1 MIAKRRGPRPA
12 ARLTFVLAAIA
23 ALLLLGCAT
32 GSRNLYYWGDYEDA
46 IYDMYLEPGK
56 TSLTDEILRLK
67 TDVEKAAA
75 HGMSVPPGLHA
86 HLGYL
91 YTLEGDDATA
101 LVHFQTEK
109 ALFPESTVFIDGL
122 ITRMRK

>member
-1 MIAKRRGPRPA
+1 MPRLAKAFTGG
-12 ARLTFVLAAIA
+12 LAV
-23 ALLLLGCAT
+23 LLLLLACTT
-32 GSRNLYYWGDYEDA
+32 GNPNLYYWGDYEDA

-56 TSLTDEILRLK
+56 TSLTDEILRLEEQ
-67 TDVEKAAA
+67 VEKAAA
-75 HGMSVPPGLHA
+75 AGMTVPPGLHA

-91 YTLEGDDATA
+91 YVNEGDDATA

-122 ITRMRK
+122 IARMKK